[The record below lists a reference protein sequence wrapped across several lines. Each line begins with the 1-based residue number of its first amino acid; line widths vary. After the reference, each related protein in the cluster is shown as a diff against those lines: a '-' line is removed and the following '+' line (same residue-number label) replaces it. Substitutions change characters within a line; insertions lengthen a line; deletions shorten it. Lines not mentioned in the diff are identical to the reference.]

1 MPGWNIHLEVGERV
15 VKRLKLSGK
24 QKDEFL
30 LGCLLPDI
38 NNGYINKVKVRLE
51 HAETHWAFDEKSSL
65 NFFAKYHDEIIGKE
79 PIYLGYLLHLYTDG
93 YFNYHFY
100 HHIRRT
106 AMGENLSHEE
116 KQKIKH
122 NDFWIYDVKY
132 MERKL
137 KVNDKPDVVLK
148 ANQID
153 RVKIDE
159 GEICDVEE
167 IIASNTC
174 SKLVEGKKYIF
185 YTEKW
190 LDELM
195 DEMIESFAVKYLDK
209 REDAGTTRS

>member
-1 MPGWNIHLEVGERV
+1 MPGWNIHLEVGERIA
-15 VKRLKLSGK
+15 KHLKISGK

-38 NNGYINKVKVRLE
+38 NNGYINKVKVQLA

-65 NFFAKYHDEIIGKE
+65 NFYAKYKKEIDARE
-79 PIYLGYLLHLYTDG
+79 PIYLGYLVHLYTDG

-100 HHIRRT
+100 HHIKRT
-106 AMGENLSHEE
+106 AIGENLDHDA

-122 NDFWIYDVKY
+122 NDFWIYDAKY
-132 MERKL
+132 IDRNL
-137 KVNDKPDVVLK
+137 NVRDKAEAVLK
-148 ANQID
+148 ANKIN
-153 RVKIDE
+153 RVNVDE
-159 GEICDVEE
+159 SELCDVEE
-167 IIASNTC
+167 IIASNMY
-174 SKLVEGKKYIF
+174 SKLVKGKKYIF